1 MLMIRLLAALTLT
14 VSLSLARPD
23 NIPNQN
29 YSRQSN
35 SGDDGA
41 PQIREIVNAASLSPG
56 SFAPG
61 TLIAIEGMGFASAVV
76 SAIDDGVH
84 SLPLKLSGVEVRLNN
99 VALPLLSIAPSELR
113 AQLPYDLDNLQQ
125 AVLSVRIERGDGSVA
140 VSNRVT
146 IPVTSASPGLFAFG
160 GAEPRS
166 GLVVHADS
174 QGHAGAPVTNEN
186 PARPDQVI
194 VLWATGLGMIDRT
207 EATTPVAG
215 VPFSGPDAA
224 VIIPVEAMVGG
235 RQAQVLS
242 ATLPAGSIG
251 VYEIRVRL
259 PHDLPTNA
267 ATELFIAQNGYPSN
281 SVTFPVVH

>member
-1 MLMIRLLAALTLT
+1 MRMIRLLVLLT
-14 VSLSLARPD
+14 VAASLYSARLE
-23 NIPNQN
+23 NVPNAG
-29 YSRQSN
+29 YSRQPNASN
-35 SGDDGA
+35 RDA
-41 PQIREIVNAASLSPG
+41 PVIDTVVNAASLSPG

-61 TLIAIEGMGFASAVV
+61 TLIAIEGIGFASAVV

-140 VSNRVT
+140 VSNSVT

-194 VLWATGLGMIDRT
+194 VLWATGLGMTDRT

>member
-41 PQIREIVNAASLSPG
+41 PQIREIVNAASLSSG
-56 SFAPG
+56 AFAPG
-61 TLIAIEGMGFASAVV
+61 TLIAIEGMGFSHTTVSAV
-76 SAIDDGVH
+76 DDGVH
-84 SLPLKLSGVEVRLNN
+84 SLPLKLAGVEVRLNH

-113 AQLPYDLDNLQQ
+113 AQLPYDLDNLLQ
-125 AVLSVRIERGDGSVA
+125 AVISVRIEHSDGSV
-140 VSNRVT
+140 VISNSMT
-146 IPVTSASPGLFAFG
+146 IPIASASPGIFAFA

-174 QGHAGAPVTNEN
+174 QGHAGAPVTNES
-186 PARPDQVI
+186 PAQPGQVI
-194 VLWATGLGMIDRT
+194 VLWATGLGMIDTT
-207 EATTPVAG
+207 EAATPVAG
-215 VPFSGPDAA
+215 VPFPGPDAP